1 MSDYKINISNPIFL
15 KYFVV
20 IIVDLFKNNPT
31 FKKNVINSFPDL
43 PEKALEFNEN
53 TSWNES
59 HILMFYINK
68 NLKKFKN
75 FLINE
80 YFKDQNLFS
89 LEEFDL
95 KYRESIMYDKEIFAH
110 QPVYV
115 KPLLKEFSQKDLL
128 ENQFNWQN

>member
-1 MSDYKINISNPIFL
+1 
-15 KYFVV
+15 
-20 IIVDLFKNNPT
+20 
-31 FKKNVINSFPDL
+31 
-43 PEKALEFNEN
+43 
-53 TSWNES
+53 
-59 HILMFYINK
+59 MFYINK